1 METKKIKVLVCR
13 PNEAPQVEEHADTLE
28 TWQELVGGYIEEIYP
43 HDDDTCI
50 ILNEEGKI
58 IGLPLNRPLK
68 AETGRT
74 YDVMCGTIVIAR
86 APQDS
91 DTFASLTDEQVAKYS
106 KMYAEPIREED
117 AGRFEPLAEPRWGF
131 IPLEW

>member
-13 PNEAPQVEEHADTLE
+13 PNEAPQVEEHAETLE
-28 TWQELVGGYIEEIYP
+28 TWQGLVGGLIQVIYP

-50 ILNEEGKI
+50 ILNDEGK
-58 IGLPLNRPLK
+58 LLDMPMNRLLK
-68 AETGRT
+68 DDAGHA

-86 APQDS
+86 APMDS

-106 KMYAEPIREED
+106 KIYAEPIREADEETF
-117 AGRFEPLAEPRWGF
+117 ASMAEPRIEF
-131 IPLEW
+131 IEW